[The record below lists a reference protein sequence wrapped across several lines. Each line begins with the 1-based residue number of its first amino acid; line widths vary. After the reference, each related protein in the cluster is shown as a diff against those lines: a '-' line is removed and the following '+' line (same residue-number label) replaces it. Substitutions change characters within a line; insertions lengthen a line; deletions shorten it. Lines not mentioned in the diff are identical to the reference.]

1 MNEKLF
7 NIINDPNVQFFI
19 VSTSKLRELIIEG
32 EHPSVKKM
40 VTTAK
45 EALLDP
51 NKVIP
56 ISKEDIYNFLVDRNK
71 LDIDS
76 LFLLENSDIRVIGTP
91 SINVNKLKEGN

>member
-19 VSTSKLRELIIEG
+19 VSTPKLRELIIKN
-32 EHPSVKKM
+32 EHSSIQKLVS
-40 VTTAK
+40 TAK

-56 ISKEDIYNFLVDRNK
+56 IDKNDIYLYVTDKSK
-71 LDIDS
+71 LNTDS

-91 SINVNKLKEGN
+91 SIDINKIKEGK